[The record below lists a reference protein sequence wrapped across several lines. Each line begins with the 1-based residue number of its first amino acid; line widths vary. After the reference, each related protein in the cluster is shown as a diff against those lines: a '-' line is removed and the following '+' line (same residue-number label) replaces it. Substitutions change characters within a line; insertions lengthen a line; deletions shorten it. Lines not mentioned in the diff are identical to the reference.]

1 MLEKEK
7 TSSKLVNSKNLKK
20 LLASSSTMCDR
31 FIPLRE
37 SGELSVAFFD
47 KGSSSFQ
54 TSPLTND
61 IIALEFERELSH
73 PILHFVP

>member
-7 TSSKLVNSKNLKK
+7 TSSKLVSSKNLKK
-20 LLASSSTMCDR
+20 FLASSSTMCDR

-47 KGSSSFQ
+47 KGSSSFY
-54 TSPLTND
+54 SPSINN
-61 IIALEFERELSH
+61 IIAHEFERELSH
-73 PILHFVP
+73 PILHFTP